1 KYDLE
6 IHFYTPMHPNDVQTV
21 IDQIPGID
29 ISEGFVAKEVQISK
43 SATSKTVPLYG
54 YQANSAL
61 RKFSFDEGGFDG
73 LVLGKNIAKQLDT
86 KYGENVIISEEE
98 LNVKGIASE
107 LLADFAYLPLN
118 MMQDLYPNELGN
130 NITGIILTVENGF
143 QEADIKQAILSSDLP
158 VALVISTNDF
168 KKSIEVLI
176 QGLMALI
183 AVMVFFGFVTVAL
196 FSFNTVV
203 LDAMSREVEFVNLR
217 SLGAGKRKVTKIIIL
232 QGLLISVVGS
242 LLAIPMSY
250 FITDWLIKSMV
261 ADIMVLPTVIKPVSY
276 AAGIL
281 SAFLA
286 SLFGMWSAIRHVMK
300 IDMVNALRTRVSN

>member
-1 KYDLE
+1 
-6 IHFYTPMHPNDVQTV
+6 MHPNDVQTV